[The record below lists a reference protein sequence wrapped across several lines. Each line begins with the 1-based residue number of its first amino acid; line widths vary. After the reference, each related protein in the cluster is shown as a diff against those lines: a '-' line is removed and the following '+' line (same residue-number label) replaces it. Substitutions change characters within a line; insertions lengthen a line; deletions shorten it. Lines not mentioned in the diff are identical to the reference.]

1 MKQIKI
7 IFAIIVFALISK
19 SFSQVD
25 KEYILF
31 STAVFDVLQ
40 QDFSAIEGRIEYR
53 GIEFYSILKPQVGL
67 MANTEG
73 ALHFYAGIFIDI
85 PVTGFIHLSPSFA
98 PGIYFSN
105 GSKDLGSLLEFRS
118 QIEINIKLP
127 KEFRAGLSFNHISN
141 ATLGR
146 FNPGVESL
154 VLTIHFPL
162 Y

>member
-1 MKQIKI
+1 MKHSKI
-7 IFAIIVFALISK
+7 IFTLFVFLLFSK
-19 SFSQVD
+19 SFSQVSD
-25 KEYILF
+25 KYISF
-31 STAVFDVLQ
+31 STAVFNVLQ
-40 QDFSAIEGRIEYR
+40 QDHPVMEGRIEFR
-53 GIEFYSILKPQVGL
+53 GIEFYSILKPHVGL

-85 PVTGFIHLSPSFA
+85 PVTGFLYVSPSFA

-105 GSKDLGSLLEFRS
+105 GSKDLGSLLEFKS
-118 QIEINIKLP
+118 QIELCIKLH
-127 KEFRAGLSFNHISN
+127 KEFRIGLSFNHISN

-154 VLTIHFPL
+154 ALTFHFPL